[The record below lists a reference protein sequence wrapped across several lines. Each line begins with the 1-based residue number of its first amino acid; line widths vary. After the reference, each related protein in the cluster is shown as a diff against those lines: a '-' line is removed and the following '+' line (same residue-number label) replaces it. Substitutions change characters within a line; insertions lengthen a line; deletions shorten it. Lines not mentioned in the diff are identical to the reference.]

1 MKKKTSEEDNT
12 VILSDK
18 YLSESGVQGGKIIGE
33 KLVLFSFMIGIPLLL
48 IGLYVIIN
56 MSLGWGLPKN
66 LANILGVLLVIVIG
80 LLMTIGGYFIYKD
93 KHSKK

>member
-56 MSLGWGLPKN
+56 MSLGWGLPTN